1 MKEDDE
7 KRDPLRD
14 DTEADRFDDALRLL
28 VNTPPKPKKDEKQG
42 RPRKTEKADS
52 QK

>member
-1 MKEDDE
+1 MRQDNE

-28 VNTPPKPKKDEKQG
+28 LNTPPKPKKNDTQG
-42 RPRKTEKADS
+42 RPQKTEKADS
-52 QK
+52 QD